1 MTDYKKVFVDTAP
14 FIYFIEKDANNPQ
27 YYDKVKNFIIENT
40 TRIISTIIIICI
52 CLLILLIAR
61 IITKRFI
68 KRNNGKRKHA
78 VTLAKLLLS
87 ICKYVI
93 VILTIV
99 ILLSTWGINV
109 APLLAGAGIVALG
122 ISLGAQ
128 KIIGD
133 FISGLCIVF
142 ENCYDV
148 DDVVEING
156 FKGRVEEI
164 SLRSTKLVNWK
175 NEMRIISNGNIN
187 DITNYSKAPSIGSV
201 DITVAYHENI
211 DHVIQVLEEH
221 LGELR
226 DMFPQ
231 IIEGPNVIGVV
242 GLNDSSV
249 AIRVNVK
256 TNTEEHY
263 AVERGINKFV
273 KDLFDKEGIEIPFNQ
288 LVVHNADNN
297 K

>member
-1 MTDYKKVFVDTAP
+1 MFLAEEQLTA
-14 FIYFIEKDANNPQ
+14 
-27 YYDKVKNFIIENT
+27 YDKVKNFIIENT

>member
-1 MTDYKKVFVDTAP
+1 MFLTEEATGTL
-14 FIYFIEKDANNPQ
+14 E
-27 YYDKVKNFIIENT
+27 KVKGFVIDNMTKIVSSLVIIGL
-40 TRIISTIIIICI
+40 

-61 IITKRFI
+61 VITKKFI
-68 KRNNGKRKHA
+68 KRNSGKRKHA

-87 ICKYVI
+87 VVKYV
-93 VILTIV
+93 VIILAVV

-164 SLRSTKLVNWK
+164 SLRSTKLVNAK
-175 NEMRIISNGNIN
+175 NEYRIISNGNIN
-187 DITNYSKAPSIGSV
+187 DITNFSKAPSIGIV
-201 DITVAYHENI
+201 DIGIAYEENI
-211 DHVIQVLEEH
+211 DEVIKLLEER
-221 LGELR
+221 LVEVR
-226 DMFPQ
+226 DQFPQ
-231 IIEGPNVIGVV
+231 IIEGPNVVGVV
-242 GLNDSSV
+242 SLDDSCV
-249 AIRVNVK
+249 TIRVNVK

-273 KDLFDKEGIEIPFNQ
+273 KDLFDAEGIEIPYNQ
-288 LVVHNADNN
+288 LVVRSADNN

>member
-1 MTDYKKVFVDTAP
+1 MFLAEEQLTA
-14 FIYFIEKDANNPQ
+14 
-27 YYDKVKNFIIENT
+27 YDKVKNFIIENT

-68 KRNNGKRKHA
+68 KKNNGKRKHA

>member
-1 MTDYKKVFVDTAP
+1 MFLAEEQLTA
-14 FIYFIEKDANNPQ
+14 
-27 YYDKVKNFIIENT
+27 YDKVKNFIIENT

-156 FKGRVEEI
+156 FKGRVDEI

>member
-1 MTDYKKVFVDTAP
+1 MFLAEEQLTA
-14 FIYFIEKDANNPQ
+14 
-27 YYDKVKNFIIENT
+27 YDKVKNFIIENT

-93 VILTIV
+93 VILTVV

-164 SLRSTKLVNWK
+164 TLRSTKLVNWK

>member
-1 MTDYKKVFVDTAP
+1 MFLAEEQLTA
-14 FIYFIEKDANNPQ
+14 
-27 YYDKVKNFIIENT
+27 YDKVKNFIIENT

-61 IITKRFI
+61 ILTKRFI

>member
-1 MTDYKKVFVDTAP
+1 M
-14 FIYFIEKDANNPQ
+14 
-27 YYDKVKNFIIENT
+27 
-40 TRIISTIIIICI
+40 
-52 CLLILLIAR
+52 LIAR

-93 VILTIV
+93 VILTVV

-164 SLRSTKLVNWK
+164 TLRSTKLVNWK

-187 DITNYSKAPSIGSV
+187 DITNYSKAPSICSV

-273 KDLFDKEGIEIPFNQ
+273 KDLFDKEGIEIPFI
-288 LVVHNADNN
+288 
-297 K
+297 

>member
-1 MTDYKKVFVDTAP
+1 MFLAEEQLTA
-14 FIYFIEKDANNPQ
+14 
-27 YYDKVKNFIIENT
+27 YDKVKNFIIENT

-242 GLNDSSV
+242 GLND
-249 AIRVNVK
+249 
-256 TNTEEHY
+256 
-263 AVERGINKFV
+263 
-273 KDLFDKEGIEIPFNQ
+273 
-288 LVVHNADNN
+288 
-297 K
+297 

>member
-1 MTDYKKVFVDTAP
+1 MFLTEEQLTT
-14 FIYFIEKDANNPQ
+14 
-27 YYDKVKNFIIENT
+27 YDKVRGFVFENM
-40 TRIISTIIIICI
+40 TRIISTFMIICI
-52 CLLILLIAR
+52 CLLILLVAR

-78 VTLAKLLLS
+78 ITLAKLLLS

-93 VILTIV
+93 VILTVV

-164 SLRSTKLVNWK
+164 TLRSTKLVNWK

-201 DITVAYHENI
+201 DIEVAYHENI

-221 LGELR
+221 LGEIR

-263 AVERGINKFV
+263 AVERGIKKFV

>member
-1 MTDYKKVFVDTAP
+1 MFLAEEQLTA
-14 FIYFIEKDANNPQ
+14 
-27 YYDKVKNFIIENT
+27 YDKVKNFIIENT

-52 CLLILLIAR
+52 CLLILLVAR

-78 VTLAKLLLS
+78 ITLAKLLLS

-93 VILTIV
+93 VILTVV

-164 SLRSTKLVNWK
+164 TLRSTKLVNWK

-201 DITVAYHENI
+201 DIEVAYHENI

-221 LGELR
+221 LGEIR

-263 AVERGINKFV
+263 AVERGIKKFV

>member
-1 MTDYKKVFVDTAP
+1 MFLAEEQLTA
-14 FIYFIEKDANNPQ
+14 
-27 YYDKVKNFIIENT
+27 YDKVKNFIIENT

-52 CLLILLIAR
+52 CLLILLVAR

-78 VTLAKLLLS
+78 ITLAKLLLS

-93 VILTIV
+93 VILTVV

-164 SLRSTKLVNWK
+164 TLRSTKLVNWK

-221 LGELR
+221 LGEIR

-263 AVERGINKFV
+263 AVERGIKKFV

>member
-1 MTDYKKVFVDTAP
+1 MFLVEEQLTA
-14 FIYFIEKDANNPQ
+14 
-27 YYDKVKNFIIENT
+27 YDKVKNFIIENT

>member
-1 MTDYKKVFVDTAP
+1 MFLAEEQLTA
-14 FIYFIEKDANNPQ
+14 
-27 YYDKVKNFIIENT
+27 YDKVKNFIIENT

-148 DDVVEING
+148 DDVVEIYG